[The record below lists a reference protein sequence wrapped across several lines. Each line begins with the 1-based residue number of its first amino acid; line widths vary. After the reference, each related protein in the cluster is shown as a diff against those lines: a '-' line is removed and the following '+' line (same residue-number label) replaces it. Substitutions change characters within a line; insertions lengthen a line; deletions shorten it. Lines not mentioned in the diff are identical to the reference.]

1 MKVFFA
7 KLSVLT
13 SMLLLYGATS
23 VWAQGKGK
31 ISFSGTVQA
40 SETEGGGNSK
50 ITPLAY
56 AVVSLP
62 EIGVATTTDVKGRFE
77 IQLSNPGKYK
87 VEISSLGYEPL
98 SQTIQ
103 LPARDSLKFTLKATS
118 FYLENIVVSAESKKT
133 GAATASKI
141 SKSAMEHIQATSLAD
156 IMSLLPG
163 ASTRTTEE
171 IALKK
176 VSTFSVRNG
185 QSFARPSSWT
195 ALPFRTTP
203 TCRPCRWRWEPAQG
217 PAYRP
222 PTRASTCEPSP
233 PTTSNR

>member
-103 LPARDSLKFTLKATS
+103 LPARDS
-118 FYLENIVVSAESKKT
+118 N
-133 GAATASKI
+133 
-141 SKSAMEHIQATSLAD
+141 
-156 IMSLLPG
+156 
-163 ASTRTTEE
+163 
-171 IALKK
+171 
-176 VSTFSVRNG
+176 
-185 QSFARPSSWT
+185 
-195 ALPFRTTP
+195 
-203 TCRPCRWRWEPAQG
+203 
-217 PAYRP
+217 
-222 PTRASTCEPSP
+222 SP
-233 PTTSNR
+233 

>member
-62 EIGVATTTDVKGRFE
+62 EIGVATTPT
-77 IQLSNPGKYK
+77 S
-87 VEISSLGYEPL
+87 
-98 SQTIQ
+98 
-103 LPARDSLKFTLKATS
+103 KA
-118 FYLENIVVSAESKKT
+118 
-133 GAATASKI
+133 G
-141 SKSAMEHIQATSLAD
+141 SKSNSPIRGNTRSRSAPWVTSRCL
-156 IMSLLPG
+156 
-163 ASTRTTEE
+163 
-171 IALKK
+171 
-176 VSTFSVRNG
+176 
-185 QSFARPSSWT
+185 RPSSF
-195 ALPFRTTP
+195 PH
-203 TCRPCRWRWEPAQG
+203 G
-217 PAYRP
+217 
-222 PTRASTCEPSP
+222 TRSNSP
-233 PTTSNR
+233 